1 MTTAEAMSVAA
12 AAFGIL
18 ATIFGLGGAIVA
30 VFWRGASF
38 TKTITDAM
46 TGMETRLRAE
56 MHRMGDG
63 LRAEMHQIRD
73 DLRAENR
80 QAHAAIGEKLETH
93 GKKLETLS
101 GEVGRLR
108 EDVAYLRGRRDEG
121 QPPARAPRS

>member
-1 MTTAEAMSVAA
+1 
-12 AAFGIL
+12 
-18 ATIFGLGGAIVA
+18 
-30 VFWRGASF
+30 
-38 TKTITDAM
+38 
-46 TGMETRLRAE
+46 METRLRAE

-80 QAHAAIGEKLETH
+80 QAHAATGE
-93 GKKLETLS
+93 KLETLS

-121 QPPARAPRS
+121 QPPARPPRS